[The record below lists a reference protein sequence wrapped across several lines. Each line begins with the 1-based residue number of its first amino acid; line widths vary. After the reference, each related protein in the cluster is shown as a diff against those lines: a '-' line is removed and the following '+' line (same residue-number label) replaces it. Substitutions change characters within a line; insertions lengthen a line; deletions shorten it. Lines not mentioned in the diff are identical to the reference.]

1 MTKKKHSRLS
11 SLTQPGKQKF
21 KDNITL
27 SKLWTYFK
35 SSKKFVILTI
45 VIGIFSAACA
55 GGAIYISGY
64 IYNNFLTS
72 PEPDPFPIIAFSYV
86 CIVLML
92 TNILTALFDFL
103 VTIIFSKIVEY
114 KVCYKMRQDIFNKI
128 QRLSIYYL
136 DQNASGELITKTS
149 NDIDNIST
157 TFTWQIVRDIPLL
170 FNVVVIII
178 LMALLNWALCL
189 ITLFI
194 FPLMIFITSKA
205 MNLIRPYYK
214 KQQECTSD
222 LNSFVEERISGNK
235 IVSLYEKQDLN
246 LQEFKKL
253 NDDLSKN
260 SVIANGFANIL
271 PPLNMLFTNLAFVIL
286 VALGISLTC
295 LGYIKT
301 SWSVIGNFG
310 IESLLVVFTIF
321 ARNIANPINQIITSI
336 GPITLMLVSANRVF
350 DILSQDEEP
359 NVKKPVELKN
369 AKGYIE
375 AKNLC
380 FAYDKKGKQILKN
393 INFKCEP
400 GKTIALVGPTGC
412 GKTTLASL
420 LSRFYEVTSG
430 DLLIDGVRIQDISR
444 SSLHENITIVLQDTF
459 LFNTTIRENIR
470 YGKFDASDEEI
481 EVAAKFAKAHD
492 FIMNMLYGYETMI
505 EDNGTNLSQG
515 QRQSIVIARAFLRK
529 AKILILDEATSSIDT
544 KTENDIQNSL
554 KLLMSNKTSIIIAHR
569 LSTIRNADNILVMK
583 SGEIIEHGTHNKL
596 IKKNGFYAKLY
607 NAQFK
612 KHESI

>member
-1 MTKKKHSRLS
+1 MSKKKHNRLL
-11 SLTQPGKQKF
+11 SLAQPGNQKF
-21 KDNITL
+21 DNNITWDR
-27 SKLWTYFK
+27 LWKYFK
-35 SSKKFVILTI
+35 SSKKFVILAL
-45 VIGIFSAACA
+45 VLGMLSAACT
-55 GGAIYISGY
+55 GGSIYISGY

-72 PEPDPFPIIAFSYV
+72 PEPSPFPIIAFSYV
-86 CIVLML
+86 CIILML
-92 TNILTALFDFL
+92 TNILTATFEFL
-103 VTIIFSKIVEY
+103 VTIVLSKVVEH
-114 KVCYKMRQDIFNKI
+114 KVCYQMRHDIFNKI
-128 QRLSIYYL
+128 QSLSIYYL

-157 TFTWQIVRDIPLL
+157 TFTWQIVRDIPVF
-170 FNVVVIII
+170 FNVIVIII
-178 LMALLNWALCL
+178 MMALLNWALCL

-194 FPLMIFITSKA
+194 FPLMIFATSKA

-214 KQQECTSD
+214 KQQEYISD
-222 LNSFVEERISGNK
+222 LNAFVEERISGNK

-246 LQEFKKL
+246 LQEFKKI
-253 NDDLSKN
+253 NADLSKN
-260 SVIANGFANIL
+260 SVVANGFANIL

-301 SWSVIGNFG
+301 SWSAIGNFG
-310 IESLLVVFTIF
+310 IQSLLVVFTIF
-321 ARNIANPINQIITSI
+321 ARNIANPINQIITSM

-350 DILSQDEEP
+350 DILNQEDEP
-359 NVKKPVELKN
+359 NAKNLVELKN

-380 FAYDKKGKQILKN
+380 FSYEKNGKQILKN
-393 INFKCEP
+393 VNFKGEP

-420 LSRFYEVTSG
+420 VSRFYEVTSG

-444 SSLHENITIVLQDTF
+444 YSLRENITIVLQDTF

-470 YGKFDASDEEI
+470 YGKLNASDEEV
-481 EVAAKFAKAHD
+481 EVAAKLAKAHD
-492 FIMNMLYGYETMI
+492 FIMSMAHGYETMI

-515 QRQSIVIARAFLRK
+515 QRQSIVIARAFLRE

-544 KTENDIQNSL
+544 KTEDDIQNSL
-554 KLLMSNKTSIIIAHR
+554 KLLMSNKTSIVIAHR

-583 SGEIIEHGTHNKL
+583 DGEIIEQGTHNKL

-612 KHESI
+612 NNESI